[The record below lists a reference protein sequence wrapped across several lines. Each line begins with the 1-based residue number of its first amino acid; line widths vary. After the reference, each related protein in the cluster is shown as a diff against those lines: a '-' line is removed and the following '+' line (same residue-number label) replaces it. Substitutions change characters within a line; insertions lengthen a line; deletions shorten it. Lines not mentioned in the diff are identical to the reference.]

1 MGLIKDFKEEHTG
14 YARIEQVKSV
24 FNLKCWIRLQK
35 FRTQRANRGWSDRDM
50 WGMGEYIA
58 QITAEMLN
66 ELKDGHT
73 DWSWWFKLNCE
84 QGKGAYKNIEEVVN
98 DINGYLE
105 FSKTNWAEGLTSVKG
120 KTGKFSISWV
130 NEKGKKITE
139 AEITNRINKHNKEET
154 KLYKKATKAMSFF
167 GRHFWGFWD

>member
-1 MGLIKDFKEEHTG
+1 MGLIKDWQDNHEGYVFTAKIKEL
-14 YARIEQVKSV
+14 
-24 FNLKCWIRLQK
+24 FNPAVWIRLQK
-35 FRTQRANRGWSDRDM
+35 YRTQRADRGWSDRDM
-50 WGMGEYIA
+50 WGMGEYVA

-73 DWSWWFKLNCE
+73 DWEWWFKMNGE
-84 QGKGAYKNIEEVVN
+84 QGKGAYKNLEEVVN
-98 DINGYLE
+98 DINGYLD
-105 FSKTNWAEGLTSVKG
+105 FSKTNWAEGLTSVNG

-139 AEITNRINKHNKEET
+139 AEITNRINKHQKEET
-154 KLYKKATKAMSFF
+154 KRYKKAAKAMSFF